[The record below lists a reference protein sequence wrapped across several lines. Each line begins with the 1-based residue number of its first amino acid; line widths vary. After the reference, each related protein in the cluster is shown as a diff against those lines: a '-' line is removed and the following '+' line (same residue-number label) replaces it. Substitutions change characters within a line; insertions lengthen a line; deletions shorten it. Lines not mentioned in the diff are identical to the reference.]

1 MVAKLSLQHLLQTEI
16 NQVENKAWGCGD
28 RTCVLRG
35 EEVDGLA
42 RGNTALTGVL
52 RAKVQHE
59 VTRRKVAVPHGSQ
72 YGFLPSIANFAVT
85 RPRRTR
91 R

>member
-1 MVAKLSLQHLLQTEI
+1 MVAKLSLQHLLQTKI

-28 RTCVLRG
+28 RVLRG
-35 EEVDGLA
+35 EVDGLG

-59 VTRRKVAVPHGSQ
+59 G
-72 YGFLPSIANFAVT
+72 L
-85 RPRRTR
+85 
-91 R
+91 